1 MNSVPEDRQG
11 QEGSPADDSVV
22 DSAQQTGGVVAE
34 LDVDSFAP
42 PLRARLADLAAAA
55 LGDMRAGDVP
65 PPLRAVVRFAPAKRA
80 RLGQEPLVNAL
91 REYPVF
97 RAAVVDWCRSHRPA
111 AVELHQQDAVGAAA
125 AAVLLDHA
133 CAPHYVELTALR
145 HEQSHQRSERD
156 SAIAKADKLAVEV
169 EGLRRDLAEA
179 REVAEHAGDAGG
191 AEADRLRK
199 RLREQGMRLREA
211 KDAAEGARAEAERA
225 RSDSEA
231 AVVELTAERD
241 RERARAQDERQRAER
256 AVSEVDV
263 ARQSAREARKGDEV
277 RLSLLLETM
286 EGALG
291 GLRRELGTGE
301 QGPRPADTL
310 SGVLATGE
318 ATDVGDLAGLDRLL
332 RLPAV
337 HLVVD
342 GYNVTKTGYPELP
355 LADQRDRLAHQL
367 ATLAARTGAEV
378 TLVFDGADV
387 VSVPGAGP
395 RGVRVLFSEPGVQAD
410 DVIRGLVRAEPY
422 GRQIVVATSDRAV
435 VRSVREHGARPVSSA
450 LLLSRLTRS

>member
-1 MNSVPEDRQG
+1 MNQAPEGRPER
-11 QEGSPADDSVV
+11 EGSPADESAV
-22 DSAQQTGGVVAE
+22 DSAQQTEGVVAD

-55 LGDMRAGDVP
+55 LGDMRTVDVP
-65 PPLRAVVRFAPAKRA
+65 ATLRAVMRFAPAKRA
-80 RLGQEPLVNAL
+80 KLGQSSLVHAL
-91 REYPVF
+91 RDHTLF

-111 AVELHQQDAVGAAA
+111 AVEPHQQEVVAAAA

-133 CAPHYVELTALR
+133 SAAHYVELTTLR
-145 HEQSHQRSERD
+145 HEQGQQRSERD

-169 EGLRRDLAEA
+169 ERLRRDLAEA
-179 REVAEHAGDAGG
+179 RQAAEQAGDAGST
-191 AEADRLRK
+191 EADRLRR
-199 RLREQGMRLREA
+199 RLREQGVRLREA
-211 KDAAEGARAEAERA
+211 KDAAEQAQAEAERVRA
-225 RSDSEA
+225 DSET
-231 AVVELTAERD
+231 AVADLTAERD

-256 AVSEVDV
+256 AVSEVEV

-277 RLSLLLETM
+277 RLSLLLETL

-301 QGPRPADTL
+301 QGPRPGDTL
-310 SGVLATGE
+310 SGVLPTGE
-318 ATDVGDLAGLDRLL
+318 TADVQDVAGLDRLL

-342 GYNVTKTGYPELP
+342 GYNVTKTGYPDLP

-367 ATLAARTGAEV
+367 AALAARTGAEV

-450 LLLSRLTRS
+450 LLLSRLT